1 MFGRRRRSWAA
12 RLRAIV
18 WPRGGWRRLG
28 VYFGHRVGRLPGS
41 PHSIAAGFAWGVA
54 VSFTPLIGFHFA
66 LAAILSWATGGNVLA
81 SAIGTAVGNPWTFP
95 FIWYCA
101 YSAGAWALG
110 ASAEELPAELTMSA
124 IVADPETVLLPMAL
138 GGGAMAAAAW
148 PVSFWLVRRAV
159 TRYQSLRKARIERRQ
174 GARRAAPAPAAA
186 PPHRGEE

>member
-66 LAAILSWATGGNVLA
+66 LAAILSWATGANVLA

-95 FIWYCA
+95 FIWAATYELGTTLGFGTDA
-101 YSAGAWALG
+101 AGGDEVTGLWQRAFDA
-110 ASAEELPAELTMSA
+110 ASDFEFTTFLEL
-124 IVADPETVLLPMAL
+124 
-138 GGGAMAAAAW
+138 AW
-148 PVSFWLVRRAV
+148 PLLAPMTVGGVILGLLSGLFFYALLAPVVRA
-159 TRYQSLRKARIERRQ
+159 YQDRRHGGIAQ
-174 GARRAAPAPAAA
+174 GRRRRP
-186 PPHRGEE
+186 